1 MLKDKIAVVTGGTR
15 GIGNAVVRS
24 FLENGAQVILFGSRE
39 ETATKAVDAIK
50 KDNPDA
56 KIEGAWPKLADF
68 ESISKEI
75 KRIEEKYGRIDIL
88 VNNAGVTDS
97 TSVYEYDAKKFSDI
111 IDINVKGLFNAILAV
126 IPYMKK
132 QGGGSIINTSSMVT
146 KFGQT
151 LGVAYPT
158 SKFAVN
164 GLTVSLAREL
174 GPDKIRV
181 NAVAPGITNTDMVKN
196 LPKEMIDPL
205 INMIPL
211 RRIGEP
217 EDLAKA
223 FVFLASDQADFV
235 SGEVLYVDGAMIV

>member
-1 MLKDKIAVVTGGTR
+1 
-15 GIGNAVVRS
+15 
-24 FLENGAQVILFGSRE
+24 
-39 ETATKAVDAIK
+39 
-50 KDNPDA
+50 
-56 KIEGAWPKLADF
+56 
-68 ESISKEI
+68 
-75 KRIEEKYGRIDIL
+75 
-88 VNNAGVTDS
+88 
-97 TSVYEYDAKKFSDI
+97 
-111 IDINVKGLFNAILAV
+111 
-126 IPYMKK
+126 MKK

-164 GLTVSLAREL
+164 GLTVSLARVL

>member
-24 FLENGAQVILFGSRE
+24 FLENRAQVILFGSRE

-56 KIEGAWPKLADF
+56 KIEGAWPNLADF

-111 IDINVKGLFNAILAV
+111 LDINVKGLFNAILAV

>member
-1 MLKDKIAVVTGGTR
+1 MLKDKVAVVTGGTR

-56 KIEGAWPKLADF
+56 KIEGAWPNLADF

>member
-1 MLKDKIAVVTGGTR
+1 MLKDKVAVVTGGTR

-56 KIEGAWPKLADF
+56 KIEGSWPNLADF

-111 IDINVKGLFNAILAV
+111 LDINVKGLFNAILAV

-146 KFGQT
+146 KFGQPR
-151 LGVAYPT
+151 GIAYPT

>member
-56 KIEGAWPKLADF
+56 KIEGAWPNLADF
-68 ESISKEI
+68 ESVSQEI

-111 IDINVKGLFNAILAV
+111 LDINVKGLFNAILAV

-217 EDLAKA
+217 EDLSKA

>member
-56 KIEGAWPKLADF
+56 KIEGAWPNLADF

-111 IDINVKGLFNAILAV
+111 LDVNVKGLFNAILAV

>member
-1 MLKDKIAVVTGGTR
+1 MLKDKVAVVTGGTR

-56 KIEGAWPKLADF
+56 KIEGAWPNLADF
-68 ESISKEI
+68 ESVAKEI

-111 IDINVKGLFNAILAV
+111 LDVNVKGLFNAILAV

-223 FVFLASDQADFV
+223 FVFLASDQADFI

>member
-1 MLKDKIAVVTGGTR
+1 MLKDKVAVVTGGTR

-56 KIEGAWPKLADF
+56 KIEGAWPNLADF
-68 ESISKEI
+68 ESVAKEI

-111 IDINVKGLFNAILAV
+111 LDINVKGLFNAILAV

-223 FVFLASDQADFV
+223 FVFLASDQADFI

>member
-56 KIEGAWPKLADF
+56 KIEGAWPNLADF
-68 ESISKEI
+68 ESVSQEI

>member
-217 EDLAKA
+217 EDLSKA

>member
-1 MLKDKIAVVTGGTR
+1 MLKDKVAVVTGGTR

-24 FLENGAQVILFGSRE
+24 FIENGAQVILFGSRE

-56 KIEGAWPKLADF
+56 KIEGAWPNLADF
-68 ESISKEI
+68 ESVAKEI

-111 IDINVKGLFNAILAV
+111 LDVNVKGLFNAILAV

-223 FVFLASDQADFV
+223 FVFLASDQADFI

>member
-1 MLKDKIAVVTGGTR
+1 MLKDKVAVVTGGTR

-56 KIEGAWPKLADF
+56 KIEGAWPNLADF

-111 IDINVKGLFNAILAV
+111 LDVNVKGLFNAILAV